1 MVADL
6 TGNDATIV
14 NFLHAYGIASIPYNL
29 TIPGREGQPAIAIE
43 GPVKSGAPFIKAI
56 GLASK

>member
-6 TGNDATIV
+6 TGNDAVIT

-29 TIPGREGQPAIAIE
+29 TIPGEDGKPAIGID
-43 GPVKSGAPFIKAI
+43 GPVKSGAPFIRAI
-56 GLASK
+56 EMAVQ